1 MEGSQ
6 DGDHM
11 MGRGALER
19 SNSQSIRDNMLRAET
34 EKRKGESQAFF
45 LSNSEKKADLQNCMT
60 GIL

>member
-34 EKRKGESQAFF
+34 EKRKGKRGKSGFF
-45 LSNSEKKADLQNCMT
+45 SEEFRKE
-60 GIL
+60 G